1 MRDFKCLILAAG
13 KGTRMESF
21 EPKVLQPICGKPML
35 GYVIKLVK
43 KIGIRDTIVIIN
55 NKSQGRQVK
64 SFLGKDIETIEQK
77 QLLGTANAVNQAR
90 RLLKDYEGN
99 LLILYGDTPLLTEM
113 TTDKLLEHHV
123 ATDAACTLLTAILK
137 NPTGYGRII
146 KNGLGRIKT
155 IVEEKDSSIYEKVI
169 EEVNVGVYC
178 FKSKDLFL
186 ALKKVKANNT
196 KKEFYLTD
204 IIKIFYAQGL
214 KIESVSTESTEEIL
228 GINSKNDLAKAHDI
242 IRWRILS
249 RLMQSGVTIMDPNAT
264 FIDEEAVIGKD
275 TIIYPHVMIEGK
287 NYIGKNCK
295 VGPFCRIRGN
305 CHIEDNV
312 LIGNFVEIVRT
323 SIKSNTKIKHQCY
336 LGDAEVGSEVNMGA
350 ATIIDNYD
358 GKKKYKTV
366 IEDKV
371 FIGAGVILIAPVKI
385 GKAAVCGAGAIIS
398 KNTNVK
404 PNSKIVGVSARIR
417 HKKGK

>member
-1 MRDFKCLILAAG
+1 MRNFKCLILAAG

-21 EPKVLQPICGKPML
+21 VPKVLQPICGKPML
-35 GYVIKLVK
+35 GYIIKLVK
-43 KIGIRDTIVIIN
+43 KIGIRDIIAVIS
-55 NKSQGRQVK
+55 NKSQGQQVK
-64 SFLGKDIETIEQK
+64 KFLGKDIKVVEQK
-77 QLLGTANAVNQAR
+77 QLLGTAHAVNQAR

-99 LLILYGDTPLLTEM
+99 LLVLYGDTPLLTEV
-113 TTDKLLEHHV
+113 TVDKLLEHHV
-123 ATDAACTLLTAILK
+123 ASGAACTLLTTIMK
-137 NPTGYGRII
+137 NPTGYGRIV
-146 KNGLGRIKT
+146 KDGLGRIKA
-155 IVEEKDSSIYEKVI
+155 IIEEKDTSIYERVI
-169 EEVNVGVYC
+169 EDVNVGIYC

-186 ALKKVKANNT
+186 ALKKIRSNNT

-204 IIKIFYAQGL
+204 IIKIFYAKGL
-214 KIESVSTESTEEIL
+214 KTESVTTESSEEIL
-228 GINSKNDLAKAHDI
+228 GMNSKNDLAKAHDI
-242 IRWRILS
+242 VRWRILS
-249 RLMQSGVTIMDPNAT
+249 RLMESGVTIMDPSAT

-312 LIGNFVEIVRT
+312 LIGNFVELVRT

-336 LGDAEVGSEVNMGA
+336 LGDAEVGSGVNMGA

-358 GKKKYKTV
+358 GKKKYKTI

-371 FIGAGVILIAPVKI
+371 LIGAGVILIAPAKI
-385 GKAAVCGAGAIIS
+385 GRAAVCGAGAIIS
-398 KNTNVK
+398 KNTNIK
-404 PNSKIVGVSARIR
+404 PNSKVAGASARFL
-417 HKKGK
+417 HKKRK